1 MSAAIKALH
10 AFFTP
15 AGSGV
20 KPAEAILSDLF
31 NSKEPFLSKIATFDN
46 CIQTHQALEPVSEYL
61 FDLMMGHHLERFHQE
76 PNFFESKE
84 WMDIEDKTLERGT
97 ELLNLLLYII
107 ESKDAEVVPTLE
119 DFLHEFLLVDED
131 EFQDEHRIYEPLIA
145 YQEAGEAELESLREI
160 EQSIAP
166 DSEIKELFVPIVCF
180 FQYYHLP
187 TLPSEVT
194 ATLSTDEQSIVLALL
209 AYYHA

>member
-15 AGSGV
+15 ADLAV
-20 KPAEAILSDLF
+20 KPAEAILSNLF
-31 NSKEPFLSKIATFDN
+31 NSKESFLSKIAAFDD
-46 CIQTHQALEPVSEYL
+46 CIAAHQSLEPVSEYL
-61 FDLMMGHHLERFHQE
+61 FDLMMAYHLEKFHQE

-160 EQSIAP
+160 EHTIAP
-166 DSEIKELFVPIVCF
+166 DSEIKELFVPIVSF
-180 FQYYHLP
+180 FQYHQLP
-187 TLPSEVT
+187 TLPSEAT
-194 ATLSTDEQSIVLALL
+194 ATLRADEQSIVSALL